1 MRVRL
6 SPLLPHNKLIFLI
19 MNKFITKAD
28 LGEFFSKMYEANK
41 GKNMD
46 VTLKL
51 NGEEPEVEIYNKAEV
66 SFEHINILDA
76 VPTVDDV
83 VESIAKASL

>member
-6 SPLLPHNKLIFLI
+6 SPLLPHNNLIFLI

-28 LGEFFSKMYEANK
+28 LGEFFAKMYEANK
-41 GKNMD
+41 GKNME

-51 NGEEPEVEIYNKAEV
+51 NGNEHEVEIYNKAEV

-83 VESIAKASL
+83 VESITKASL

>member
-1 MRVRL
+1 
-6 SPLLPHNKLIFLI
+6 

-41 GKNMD
+41 GKDME

-51 NGEEPEVEIYNKAEV
+51 NGEEHEVVIYNKAEV
-66 SFEHINILDA
+66 SFQYINILDA